1 MTERGMAGPGARPG
15 GRKAGIGLA
24 AAGAVV
30 IALAPAGLAT
40 PARAQ
45 AAATAEAGLV
55 TFDIPPQMLDGA
67 LTALADQAGLVLL
80 FSAPEAAS
88 IPSDGLRGPHQVGE
102 ALRRLLAGTGYGHR
116 FVDGRTVT
124 IDPVRTRAG
133 SVVLPDMLVTT
144 TAAGYEQKLVDAP
157 ASVTVIPREE
167 LEKRPFR
174 SLSDA
179 VRHVEGVN
187 VVGGD
192 KGSISI
198 RGMEAGHVLILV
210 DGKRQETSAA
220 NPKGANAE
228 GLAQNWIP
236 PLEAIERI
244 EVVRGPM
251 STLYGSEAMGGVI
264 NVITRKVGRDWSGAI
279 GADYTAQGHGRYG
292 DEWQGDVYLSGP
304 LVEDRLGLQV
314 WGYEKRRD
322 EDDIASGHGRSLR
335 RNGTARLTLTP
346 DDIHEIQLEGGRTTQ
361 EFRNRLDKSGQD
373 RETEYTRDHM
383 SISHGGNWSFGR
395 SDVAVYREVARREG
409 PTETW
414 RPEATNIVADAKLVV
429 TEFEEHVPTIGLQW
443 KESELSSGGYRG
455 RTDGD
460 RTTTSV
466 WERSAFVENE
476 WRVTDSLSLTGGL
489 RVDDNEYFGD
499 HWTPRAYAVWRMAPD
514 WTLKGGIA
522 KGFKSPALVQI
533 NPDIGN
539 PQRGG
544 AVTWGNPDLQPE
556 ESVNTEIGLYYE
568 GAGFSVNATLF
579 NTDYKNKIAN
589 TGSAILR
596 DQDGEIIYS
605 PDGSGTPYSGYFNIG
620 EATMRGLELAGR
632 WQITERL
639 GLRGNYTFIDSEMN
653 TKGATFYNYSLES
666 LDGEKLVGVPDHT
679 LSLTLDWL
687 VTEDVSTFVTGSY
700 RSRESRI
707 SFGQGNTASDGIGST
722 TTFDLGGTWKI
733 HPNLSMNA
741 AVYNVTDQVHEPEEG
756 KYWYVEDGRRF
767 WLGLRASF

>member
-1 MTERGMAGPGARPG
+1 MTDRKMGRPCLDSGRVPMICAALIGAMMAVTMPAPASAQAPAAGDAAGP
-15 GRKAGIGLA
+15 
-24 AAGAVV
+24 
-30 IALAPAGLAT
+30 
-40 PARAQ
+40 
-45 AAATAEAGLV
+45 V
-55 TFDIPPQMLDGA
+55 TFSIPPQMLDQA
-67 LTALADQAGLVLL
+67 LTSFADQAGLVLL
-80 FSAPEAAS
+80 FSAPEAAT
-88 IPSDGLRGPHQVGE
+88 IPSDGLTGTLGVHE
-102 ALRRLLAGTGYGHR
+102 ALRRLLTDTGYAYR
-116 FVDGRTVT
+116 FVDARTVT
-124 IDPVRTRAG
+124 IDRIMPAG
-133 SVVLPDMLVTT
+133 SAVALPDMVVTT
-144 TAAGYEQKLVDAP
+144 TAAGYAQKLTDAP

-174 SLSDA
+174 SLADA
-179 VRHVEGVN
+179 GRHVEGVN

-198 RGMEAGHVLILV
+198 RGMESGHVLILV

-264 NVITRKVGRDWSGAI
+264 NVITRKVGRDWSGAV

-292 DEWQGDVYLSGP
+292 DEWQGDIYLSGP
-304 LVEDRLGLQV
+304 LVRDKAGLQV
-314 WGYEKRRD
+314 WGYEKRRQED
-322 EDDIASGHGRSLR
+322 EVLNGHGRSLR

-346 DDIHEIQLEGGRTTQ
+346 DEINEIQIEAGRTTQ
-361 EFRNRLDKSGQD
+361 QFRNRLERSGQE
-373 RETEYTRDHM
+373 RETDYTRDHM
-383 SISHGGNWSFGR
+383 SLSHGGNWSFGR
-395 SDVAVYREVARREG
+395 SDVAVYREVARRDG

-414 RPEATNIVADAKLVV
+414 KPKTTNLVADAKLVI
-429 TEFEEHVPTIGLQW
+429 TEFDNHIPTIGLQW
-443 KESELSSGGYRG
+443 KEAELASGGYRG
-455 RTDGD
+455 RADGD

-466 WERSAFVENE
+466 WERSVFAENE
-476 WRVTDSLSLTGGL
+476 WRVTDDFSLTGGL
-489 RVDDNEYFGD
+489 RVDDNEFFGD

-522 KGFKSPALVQI
+522 KGFKSPTLVQI

-568 GAGFSVNATLF
+568 GTAFSVNATLF

-596 DQDGEIIYS
+596 DESGDIIYS

-632 WQITERL
+632 WQIASDL
-639 GLRGNYTFIDSEMN
+639 ALRGNYTFIDSEMN
-653 TKGATFYNYSLES
+653 TKGARFHSYSLES

-687 VTEDVSTFVTGSY
+687 VTDDVSAFVTGAY

-707 SFGQGNTASDGIGST
+707 SFGQGNTASDGIGSI
-722 TTFDLGGTWKI
+722 TTFDLGGAWKI
-733 HPNLSMNA
+733 HPALSVNA
-741 AVYNVTDQVHEPEEG
+741 AVYNVTDAVNEPEDG

-767 WLGLRASF
+767 WLGLRARF